1 MDDLQGRTAVI
12 TGGASGIGLALAGR
26 AVREGMN
33 VVLADVEEAALNQ
46 ALAELNPGATR
57 VIGVRTDVSRRDEVR
72 TLADVAFEEFGRV
85 DLLCNN
91 AGVTTRART
100 WELTVDD
107 WEWVLGVDLWGVVHG
122 IGCFVPRMLGQ
133 PGGGHILN
141 TGSITGVLPVP
152 NLGAYGVS
160 KAGVVSLSEALALEL
175 AQVGSSIGVSVL
187 LPGFIGTS
195 ITESGR
201 NRPADLG
208 DAATAPER
216 PRTTAGIVPRMT
228 ANEVAERSFAAIRA
242 DEFWILTH
250 PDYEPVL
257 HDRVNGMVNGDSP
270 RPAPIW

>member
-33 VVLADVEEAALNQ
+33 VVLADIEEAALDR
-46 ALAELNPGATR
+46 ALVELGPGAAR
-57 VIGVRTDVSRRDEVR
+57 VVGVRTDVSRRSDVQA
-72 TLADVAFEEFGRV
+72 LADAAFGEFGRV

-91 AGVTTRART
+91 AGVTARART

-122 IGCFVPRMLGQ
+122 IGCFVPRMLEQ

-141 TGSITGVLPVP
+141 TGSITSVLPVP
-152 NLGAYGVS
+152 NLGAYGAS
-160 KAGVVSLSEALALEL
+160 KAGVVSVSEALALEL
-175 AQVGSSIGVSVL
+175 AHEGSSIGVSVL
-187 LPGFIGTS
+187 LPGYIGTK
-195 ITESGR
+195 ITSSGR
-201 NRPADLG
+201 NRPANLG
-208 DAATAPER
+208 DAATAPAR
-216 PRTTAGIVPRMT
+216 PRTTAGVVPRMT
-228 ANEVAERSFAAIRA
+228 TDEVAERSFEAIRA

-257 HDRVNGMVNGDSP
+257 HDRVDAMVNGGSP